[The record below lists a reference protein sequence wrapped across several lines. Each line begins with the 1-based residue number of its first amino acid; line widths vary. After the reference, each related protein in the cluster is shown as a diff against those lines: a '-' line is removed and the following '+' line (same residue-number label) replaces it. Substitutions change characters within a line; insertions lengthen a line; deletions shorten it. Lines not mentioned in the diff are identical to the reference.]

1 MRTVIFLAVSLAT
14 TSLFASWGDCAN
26 TAPRTAALPV
36 AGATRITI
44 VGRAG
49 SLKVA
54 GHNGAAEVRAIGKAC
69 SSSREDL
76 PKIVLR
82 ATRSGAE
89 IRIEAEVPEVSM
101 SMWGER
107 RLDFEVSLPSN
118 VPVKVVDGSGELTIE
133 NTAAL
138 DVDDGSGGLTIR
150 HVHGNLSVVDGSGS
164 MEIEDVTGNV
174 RIHDGS
180 GSIDVRRVTGS
191 VLLSDGSGSV
201 DVTDVGGDFIV
212 ETKGSGHV
220 SYDRIKGKVDVPRRR

>member
-1 MRTVIFLAVSLAT
+1 MRTVIFLAVSLAA
-14 TSLFASWGDCAN
+14 TSVAASWGDCTN
-26 TAPRTAALPV
+26 TAPRSAALAL
-36 AGATRITI
+36 AGATHVVVI
-44 VGRAG
+44 GRAG
-49 SLKVA
+49 SLKVV
-54 GHNGAAEVRAIGKAC
+54 GHNGATEVRAVGKAC
-69 SSSREDL
+69 SSSREEL
-76 PKIVLR
+76 PKILLR

-101 SMWGER
+101 SMWGEH

-118 VPVKVVDGSGELTIE
+118 VPLKVVDGSGELTIE
-133 NTAAL
+133 NTGAL
-138 DVDDGSGGLTIR
+138 DVDDGSGSLTIR
-150 HVHGNLSVVDGSGS
+150 HVNGNLSVVDGSGS

-220 SYDRIKGKVDVPRRR
+220 IYDRIKGKVDVPRRR

>member
-1 MRTVIFLAVSLAT
+1 MRTAIFLAASLAAP
-14 TSLFASWGDCAN
+14 SLLASWGDCAN
-26 TAPRTAALPV
+26 TAPRSAALPLS
-36 AGATRITI
+36 GATRIVVI
-44 VGRAG
+44 GRAG
-49 SLKVA
+49 SLKVSGRA
-54 GHNGAAEVRAIGKAC
+54 GATEVRATGTAC
-69 SSSREDL
+69 SASRGELAD
-76 PKIVLR
+76 IQLR

-138 DVDDGSGGLTIR
+138 DVDDGSGSLTIR